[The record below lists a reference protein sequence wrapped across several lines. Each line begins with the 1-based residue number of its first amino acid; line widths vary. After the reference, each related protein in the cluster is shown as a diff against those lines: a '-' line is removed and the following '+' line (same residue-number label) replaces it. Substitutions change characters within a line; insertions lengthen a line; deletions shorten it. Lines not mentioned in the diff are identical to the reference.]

1 MERKLYG
8 LRSPFEIAARNE
20 KPGRIIGP
28 FSSLMDDAACRSEA
42 LTAVGRQLRKR
53 YDPQVSDP
61 MPEGLQRQLQRLAAA
76 ERAHAHGRNR
86 SDG

>member
-1 MERKLYG
+1 M
-8 LRSPFEIAARNE
+8 
-20 KPGRIIGP
+20 GP

-42 LTAVGRQLRKR
+42 LMAVGQQLRKR
-53 YDPQVSDP
+53 YDAQMRDP